1 MKYFKHDLSAFE
13 DEKVWELVETHGM
26 QGYGIWW
33 WLLEQLY
40 AEEDNG
46 FLISAT
52 EVWFKKASKRMNL
65 SDWRTLVRVL
75 DTLCEVK
82 LIDPQLW
89 AEHHIYCP
97 GIIKRA
103 DSYISQKAAAR
114 ERKRKQRQ
122 REKEQNQVNC
132 HTDVT
137 RDNAD
142 VTRCHAGVT
151 TNTDPDTDPKEE
163 IMSPEG
169 DLSRV
174 TSDKSKKRKD
184 ASYYLKKCSEA
195 YRSKFE
201 DWWTWYKSRCE
212 DLGSHYGSKASAAQV
227 WAQMEKGFDIEQFR
241 LGCST
246 WFKEAKAKGSKA
258 PHGCI
263 FLKGK
268 DTHKDPYWVAALES
282 LKPQQKSDFLA
293 TSPVQTLTITP
304 EQEAELR
311 AKDPMELTD
320 EEFALLN
327 PGFKIYGK
335 GAA

>member
-1 MKYFKHDLSAFE
+1 MSITWFRLYHDMPNDRKLRKFSPQQKWAW
-13 DEKVWELVETHGM
+13 VV
-26 QGYGIWW
+26 
-33 WLLEQLY
+33 LLCLASDSKERGFVDTGD
-40 AEEDNG
+40 EEDLADYCG
-46 FLISAT
+46 FESTQDFQFFLDKLRQKGMIEPFPGRLKITHWEDRQYEKPSDKPEAIKAR
-52 EVWFKKASKRMNL
+52 VAKHRAKKKAQKEGVTVTPCNALQTL
-65 SDWRTLVRVL
+65 S
-75 DTLCEVK
+75 
-82 LIDPQLW
+82 
-89 AEHHIYCP
+89 
-97 GIIKRA
+97 
-103 DSYISQKAAAR
+103 
-114 ERKRKQRQ
+114 
-122 REKEQNQVNC
+122 
-132 HTDVT
+132 
-137 RDNAD
+137 NAD
-142 VTRCHAGVT
+142 ETPKKHPVTDRT
-151 TNTDPDTDPKEE
+151 DTDTDTKKKEE

-169 DLSRV
+169 DVSRV
-174 TSDKSKKRKD
+174 TSDKPKKRKD

-293 TSPVQTLTITP
+293 ASPVQTLTITP